1 MNIKEIPHFLGF
13 IIFLTLLSSATY
25 AHASLEGHTINY
37 SYIVPNIDTVYEEGA
52 YMVPGGGVTISN
64 IAGTYNT
71 ITILGNSLV
80 VNYPIAVGPEM
91 VSWVDAPFNGFRINA
106 PDYIFSSFRLLS
118 NTALVDD
125 PEFFFDAHNLY
136 VNWADI
142 FWSANGGK
150 ITFAINTSAVPE
162 VDAYIL
168 TLTGLGLVGVVQR
181 RRKLNN

>member
-1 MNIKEIPHFLGF
+1 MKFREISIFF
-13 IIFLTLLSSATY
+13 SFVAFLTLLTSATF

-37 SYIVPNIDTVYEEGA
+37 SYIVPNVDTVYEEGA
-52 YMVPGGGVTISN
+52 YFVPVDGVTISN

-80 VNYPIAVGPEM
+80 VNYPIVVGPEM
-91 VSWVDAPFNGFRINA
+91 VSWLDAPFNGFKINA

-118 NTALVDD
+118 NTALVDN

-136 VNWADI
+136 VNWNGI

-162 VDAYIL
+162 AEAYIL
-168 TLTGLGLVGVVQR
+168 TLIGLGLIGLLHK
-181 RRKLNN
+181 RRKKVN